1 MGKMR
6 IFQRKYMDFP
16 VGAIGSELG
25 FVTGFLSQN
34 GGYPKCLSQNGAL
47 MIKHD
52 KTCGFGVI
60 VVSYKPSNPY
70 LGKL

>member
-1 MGKMR
+1 
-6 IFQRKYMDFP
+6 MDFP
-16 VGAIGSELG
+16 VGAIGSEL
-25 FVTGFLSQN
+25 VILTGVLSQN
-34 GGYPKCLSQNGAL
+34 GGYPVGYPKCLSQNGAL
-47 MIKHD
+47 MIKRD